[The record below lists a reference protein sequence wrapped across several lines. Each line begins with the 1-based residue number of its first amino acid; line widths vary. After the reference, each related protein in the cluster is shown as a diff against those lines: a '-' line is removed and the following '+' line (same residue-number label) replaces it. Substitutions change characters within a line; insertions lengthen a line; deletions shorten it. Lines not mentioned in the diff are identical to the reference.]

1 MSEHLRSAEDV
12 AREIA
17 DECVEG
23 YYDRFYYDE
32 AADLIRERDAEVRA
46 DERAKVRYVV
56 FSSDW
61 IEPPGDV
68 IAVFATKAEAW
79 AHIDGP
85 GDGYGWSVVE
95 VPAP

>member
-12 AREIA
+12 ARQAISLSGAREIS
-17 DECVEG
+17 
-23 YYDRFYYDE
+23 DRNLR
-32 AADLIRERDAEVRA
+32 AIADLIRARDAEVRA

-61 IEPPGDV
+61 IETPGDV

-79 AHIDGP
+79 AHIEGP